1 MTQTRIHD
9 YRGPR
14 SSEDLNRKLIG
25 LLPAGVYRGLHV
37 GGAGAIT
44 PGLLLTAEGVTVE
57 EDAPVSVLVPPGDP
71 THGRVDLVVCVYE
84 YMKTVPAPVATFE
97 VVQGTPA
104 ADPVAPEL
112 PDHAILLAVA
122 QMEAGGSEW
131 TSVEQV
137 GPPEK
142 LVNATRQADFTY
154 TIVHG
159 ARATLREVFD
169 PNTGT
174 LAVYLVA
181 AGTLSDGDPIP
192 WGDPVLSM
200 SPDGIDQLAA
210 IVAALEEEIGAREAA
225 DELKLDKT
233 GGTLTGGLVVG
244 NGETSGSPEIR
255 QRTNGADGVLRTLNG
270 GDITLH
276 AEGAGK
282 HVVLRPGAG
291 GLVVIEK
298 SIYGDVGALQ
308 LKDENGA
315 SVDLS
320 SEDDIAIAPSLP
332 QNLIGALNVTSEH
345 VSTLTQALGTELL
358 EGALVTAGVGLNVT
372 VSVGQ
377 FLTIGR
383 HYAMAETSRELDDDA
398 TNYLYWDRVTK
409 AYGHSTTWH
418 QFQAGTR
425 VALAKVVT
433 AAGAITSVADF
444 RKPLAWLNER
454 SEILVGPVG
463 TLGVHFTSVGAA
475 LRYVGENLAPALGT
489 ATRNYR
495 IRVVGHVVEAGAPLV
510 IPANGIV
517 IEGLGGD
524 STAPATPGKSV
535 VEWAGDVP
543 LFDLNGKDYL
553 VFRDF
558 VAGYNGTT
566 AAATAADR
574 RAVFYANA
582 QASSHCVFENIRVKN
597 YGSAANTL
605 HGMFWVG
612 GVLGAI
618 TNSVIRDVYA
628 AGLANFGMIIRDCQ
642 DTKIENIHLTG
653 APAYACPTFEDD
665 GIYLPKFG
673 ASEHIRVRDCHV
685 QGFGGQGIYVGGSYV
700 VVDANRVEDC
710 EEWGIY
716 VALGAI
722 RCVVSKNSVE
732 GCSTSP
738 GLADGIGIYIVGDD
752 CRVSDNYAVVMNDT
766 AGAGGYVAGLALNA
780 ARCSAV
786 GNNLNASGAGGAT
799 LRGILFGNSSAGSC
813 VAVGNHLN
821 GRGFTDLP
829 GGNFCDVA
837 HGNQP

>member
-1 MTQTRIHD
+1 MQTRTHD

-14 SSEDLNRKLIG
+14 SSEDLNSKLAG
-25 LLPAGVYRGLHV
+25 LLGPGVYRGFHV
-37 GGAGAIT
+37 GTDGAIS
-44 PGLLLTAEGVTVE
+44 PGLLLTADGVTVE
-57 EDAPVSVLVPPGDP
+57 EDEALAVAVPPGDP
-71 THGRVDLVVCVYE
+71 VHPRIDLVVCSYE
-84 YMKTVPAPVATFE
+84 YVKTVPPPVATFE
-97 VVQGTPA
+97 VIAGVPGAEPSQPSIPA
-104 ADPVAPEL
+104 NAA
-112 PDHAILLAVA
+112 LLAAAQMAAGAGEWASVA
-122 QMEAGGSEW
+122 QA
-131 TSVEQV
+131 

-142 LVNATRQADFTY
+142 LVNARREANLTY
-154 TIVHG
+154 TIVHS
-159 ARATLREVFD
+159 ARAALREVYD
-169 PNTGT
+169 PNAGT

-181 AGTLSDGDPIP
+181 AGTLSDGDPIN
-192 WGDPVLSM
+192 WSDPILSM
-200 SPDGIDQLAA
+200 SPDGVDQLAA

-225 DELKLDKT
+225 NELKLDKT
-233 GGTLTGGLVVG
+233 GGTLTGALVVG
-244 NGETSGSPEIR
+244 TGATSGSPEIR

-291 GLVVIEK
+291 GLVVVEK
-298 SIYGDVGALQ
+298 VIYGDVGALQ

-320 SEDDIAIAPSLP
+320 SEDDIAIVPSLP

-358 EGALVTAGVGLNVT
+358 EGALITAGVGLNVT
-372 VSVGQ
+372 ISVGQ

-409 AYGHSTTWH
+409 AYGNSTTSH

-433 AAGAITSVADF
+433 AAGSITSLIDL

-454 SEILVGPVG
+454 SEILVGPAG

-475 LRYVGENLAPALGT
+475 LRYVGENLAPSLGT
-489 ATRNYR
+489 SSRNYR
-495 IRVVGHVVEAGAPLV
+495 IRVVGHVVETQAPLV

-535 VEWAGDVP
+535 IEWTGDVP

-574 RAVFYANA
+574 RVVFYGSA
-582 QASSHCVFENIRVKN
+582 QASSHCVFESIKVKN
-597 YGSAANTL
+597 YGGAANTL
-605 HGMFWVG
+605 HGVFYVAG
-612 GVLGAI
+612 TLGAV

-628 AGLANFGMIIRDCQ
+628 TGLANFGMVIRDCQ
-642 DTKIENIHLTG
+642 DTKIDNVRLYG
-653 APAYACPTFEDD
+653 APAYKNPAIEDD
-665 GIYLPKFG
+665 GVYLPKFG
-673 ASEHIRVRDCHV
+673 TSEHVRVRDCQV
-685 QGFGGQGIYVGGSYV
+685 VGFAGQGIYVGGSHV
-700 VVDANRVEDC
+700 VVEANHVEDC

-716 VALGAI
+716 VALGAV

-732 GCSTSP
+732 SCSTSVEF
-738 GLADGIGIYIVGDD
+738 ADGIGIYILGDD

-766 AGAGGYVAGLALNA
+766 AGAGAYVVGLALNA
-780 ARCSAV
+780 ARCTAT
-786 GNNLNASGAGGAT
+786 GNNLNAVGSGGAT
-799 LRGILFGNSSAGSC
+799 LCGILFGNGSVGAC
-813 VAVGNHLN
+813 VVVGNHLN
-821 GRGFTDLP
+821 GRGFTDLA